1 MQPGVCPSGSK
12 NMFWSQKNMFSNSME
27 AHSAWSVSIWLKK
40 DESQKALFGFAC
52 LPARL
57 LACLLVLACAFLCL
71 LVLACACSCL
81 FLFAFACSR
90 LLFHAFACLLSCL
103 FACLQKNMFFRT
115 TLNLFC
121 LSLNTFCL
129 RLSPNLARK
138 TSVQA
143 ARLRCCSPAWQTS
156 ELGSRA
162 GHSSKGKQ
170 DIKETCGMNSS
181 MHGNCQDDPRECRW
195 RWGDIKDGR
204 RQLDGTMKLGGGK
217 RKQMGGGAGHAGIR
231 NVGSERETR
240 CR

>member
-1 MQPGVCPSGSK
+1 MCPSGSK
-12 NMFWSQKNMFSNSME
+12 TMN
-27 AHSAWSVSIWLKK
+27 LKK
-40 DESQKALFGFAC
+40 HFLALPAC
-52 LPARL
+52 LPACL
-57 LACLLVLACAFLCL
+57 LACSCLLVLSCACLCMFLFVFVCFCLLLLAPACSSMLLLACSLACLLACRKTC
-71 LVLACACSCL
+71 
-81 FLFAFACSR
+81 
-90 LLFHAFACLLSCL
+90 
-103 FACLQKNMFFRT
+103 FFRT